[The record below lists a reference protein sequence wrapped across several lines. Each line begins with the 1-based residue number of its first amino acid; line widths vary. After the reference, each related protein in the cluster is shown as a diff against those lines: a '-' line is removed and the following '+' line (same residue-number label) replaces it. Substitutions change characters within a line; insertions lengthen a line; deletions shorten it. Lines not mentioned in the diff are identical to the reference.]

1 MQIMLW
7 GWLDMSKILLINDC
21 RFESIIMEDMLLSFG
36 YEIKRSTEES
46 ALDEYKNYMPDVT
59 IVNLIMKNTTGDQLI
74 SKIKDIDDK
83 VICLLSSCNR
93 IKREDFDMRLV
104 DGIIHTPIESN
115 KLKETLDR
123 HLNNKVAKEYL
134 FCPFC
139 GKKLQDG
146 FKESNECPFCGHN
159 L

>member
-1 MQIMLW
+1 
-7 GWLDMSKILLINDC
+7 MSKILLINDC